1 MQVSFEVQ
9 RSGCPT
15 ISVMIG
21 GKVVEKALLDLG
33 ASVNLLPYS
42 VYKQLGLGEL
52 KPTSIT
58 LSLADRSEA
67 NYVPIILGRPFLAT
81 SNAIINCRNGL
92 MQLTFGNMTLELNIF
107 HMSKKL
113 ITPEEE
119 EGPEEKGCL
128 NPLMCLLL
136 YKVGGGKKR
145 FYLYS
150 IKRRHKNDVKE
161 IPKAQFETSAHG
173 VKYTYLEENNQCP
186 VVISSSLTSSGDFLL
201 EVLKSP
207 WVSPTQV
214 VPKKSGITVVQN
226 EKGEEIATRLTSVL
240 ERVSHP
246 FYCFLDGYS
255 GYFQIEI
262 DVEDQEKTTFT
273 CPFGTYAYRRM
284 PFGLCNAPATFQR
297 CMLSISVIWWSELW
311 RFSWMISPYM
321 EELSLAIS
329 SEKGIEVDKAKVE
342 LIVKLPSQP
351 L

>member
-9 RSGCPT
+9 RSG
-15 ISVMIG
+15 M
-21 GKVVEKALLDLG
+21 
-33 ASVNLLPYS
+33 PYHFS
-42 VYKQLGLGEL
+42 YDWGNVQLGLGEL

-107 HMSKKL
+107 YMSKKL

-136 YKVGGGKKR
+136 YKVGGGNKR
-145 FYLYS
+145 FCLYS
-150 IKRRHKNDVKE
+150 IKRRHKNLKPLPME
-161 IPKAQFETSAHG
+161 L
-173 VKYTYLEENNQCP
+173 KYTYLEENKQCP
-186 VVISSSLTSSGDFLL
+186 VVISSSLTTHQEISLL
-201 EVLKSP
+201 EPLGES
-207 WVSPTQV
+207 TQV
-214 VPKKSGITVVQN
+214 VPKKSGIIVVQN
-226 EKGEEIATRLTSVL
+226 ENGEEIATRLTSVL
-240 ERVSHP
+240 ERVSSHP

-284 PFGLCNAPATFQR
+284 PFDVCLV
-297 CMLSISVIWWSELW
+297 SSVIWWSELW

-321 EELSLAIS
+321 EKCSLYGTS
-329 SEKGIEVDKAKVE
+329 RNCPWPYHLEKGIEVDKAKVE
-342 LIVKLPSQP
+342 LIVKLPSP
-351 L
+351 TTCKRSKAIPWLCRFYRDL

>member
-1 MQVSFEVQ
+1 MQCKSPLKCKDP
-9 RSGCPT
+9 RCPT

-21 GKVVEKALLDLG
+21 GKVVEKSLLDLG
-33 ASVNLLPYS
+33 ASVNLLSYS
-42 VYKQLGLGEL
+42 VYKQLGLDEL

-58 LSLADRSEA
+58 LSLEA
-67 NYVPIILGRPFLAT
+67 NYVPIMLGRPFLAT

-107 HMSKKL
+107 YMSKKL

-119 EGPEEKGCL
+119 EGSEEKGCL
-128 NPLMCLLL
+128 NSLMCLLL

-150 IKRRHKNDVKE
+150 IKRRHKK
-161 IPKAQFETSAHG
+161 
-173 VKYTYLEENNQCP
+173 L
-186 VVISSSLTSSGDFLL
+186 
-201 EVLKSP
+201 P

-214 VPKKSGITVVQN
+214 VPKKSGINVVQN

-240 ERVSHP
+240 ERVSSHP

-255 GYFQIEI
+255 RYFQIEI

-273 CPFGTYAYRRM
+273 CPFGTYAYRRI
-284 PFGLCNAPATFQR
+284 
-297 CMLSISVIWWSELW
+297 CMLSIFMIWWSELW

-321 EELSLAIS
+321 EKCHFMVHQRIVLGHII

-342 LIVKLPSQP
+342 LIVKLPSP
-351 L
+351 TT